1 MVASRGR
8 AGIHLTACLLFAA
21 ASLGGCVAAQPDLS
35 HHPVTLRPP
44 YESLPP
50 APPGATVP
58 RGSPVV
64 LTPLQQE
71 AVVRGVMPFMKD
83 GSSVRFGNLGATR
96 NGNGIVTVCGEVD
109 GRNAAGRQMG
119 FAPFIGVLP
128 APAPATAGAVRRR
141 DAVVEFVLVE
151 IGSTPRDRA
160 VVEDLCRESGIS

>member
-1 MVASRGR
+1 MTASRGR
-8 AGIHLTACLLFAA
+8 AGRRLTACLFFAA
-21 ASLGGCVAAQPDLS
+21 VSLGGCVSSQPDLS

-44 YESLPP
+44 YESLPS

-83 GSSVRFGNLGATR
+83 GPSVRFGTLRAVR
-96 NGNGIVTVCGEVD
+96 NGQGIVTVCGEVD
-109 GRNAAGRQMG
+109 GRNGAGRQAG

-128 APAPATAGAVRRR
+128 APVAGALRRR
-141 DAVVEFVLVE
+141 DVVPDFVLVE
-151 IGSTPRDRA
+151 IGGTTRDRA
-160 VVEDLCRESGIS
+160 VVEGLCRESGIS